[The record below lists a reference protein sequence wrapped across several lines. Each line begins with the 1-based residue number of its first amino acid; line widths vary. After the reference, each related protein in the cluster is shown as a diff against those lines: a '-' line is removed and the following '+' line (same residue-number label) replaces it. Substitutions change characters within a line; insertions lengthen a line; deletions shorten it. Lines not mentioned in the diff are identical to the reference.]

1 MIVLPSLRKLLKQS
15 LSPPS
20 VHTAALFTP
29 PGSLISYAT
38 QAPASPAR
46 PSRPF
51 GKDDVRLLVGLA
63 TEVWAEARAQPPA
76 GAGGLGGIGMAECE
90 VSARRAAA
98 LQEPLSTSTPQL
110 GRIVVVPVYSAR
122 QLDALPAAPTAS
134 SNSPR
139 SERDATPETDT
150 PGAIE
155 PVMLLAVQGSM
166 DAEWD
171 DLLAS
176 AHGPAEEL
184 AGPLSNYGNDLLRD
198 DAPSIAAK

>member
-15 LSPPS
+15 LSPPN

-90 VSARRAAA
+90 
-98 LQEPLSTSTPQL
+98 L

-122 QLDALPAAPTAS
+122 QLDALPPATTAS
-134 SNSPR
+134 DSPR
-139 SERDATPETDT
+139 TERDATPETEPRD
-150 PGAIE
+150 GSLGGIE
-155 PVMLLAVQGSM
+155 PVMLLAVQGNM
-166 DAEWD
+166 DADWD